1 MKLCGGE
8 ESRAR
13 TICLLLVG
21 EQERHKQRNHFPS
34 SVEIR
39 FSNTI
44 SSISLSCQ
52 ILKHPYSPV
61 PRQSSKMASQLL
73 PLELIDKCVGSK
85 IWVVMKGDKEF
96 TGTLTG
102 FRRLCQYG
110 LGRCYRILPKILLNG
125 NGIAMLVPGGEGPIA
140 GP

>member
-52 ILKHPYSPV
+52 IV
-61 PRQSSKMASQLL
+61 SQPFL
-73 PLELIDKCVGSK
+73 PCAVALTCFSLDCHRIFH
-85 IWVVMKGDKEF
+85 WV
-96 TGTLTG
+96 
-102 FRRLCQYG
+102 Y
-110 LGRCYRILPKILLNG
+110 I
-125 NGIAMLVPGGEGPIA
+125 
-140 GP
+140 